1 MKVGEITD
9 ICKFTLILVAEFD
22 SRFVCHTT
30 FLIKNFK
37 KVVDQHTERIYHIR
51 EIGQE

>member
-1 MKVGEITD
+1 MKVGEIAD

-22 SRFVCHTT
+22 SRFFCHRI
-30 FLIKNFK
+30 FLLKNK
-37 KVVDQHTERIYHIR
+37 RKTVDQHTERIYHIR